1 MMAWKKYLGYAKTIR
16 SIYIYIYIHNFV
28 FLNPKYKPVGDDD
41 ASIIQ
46 VVGRNVHNFSLYMHT
61 HTYISPDKSWHVSP
75 KHEDWGRERER
86 ERDQRQCLIC
96 IWFVMFL
103 YDWKTMESKFNRYS
117 KTFICY
123 LWSVNA
129 KSTIFRTVQLVL
141 FKWTQMRLL
150 RVSCN
155 SKTFSS
161 FSSSSSSTVVPPK
174 FLSWLS

>member
-1 MMAWKKYLGYAKTIR
+1 MPR
-16 SIYIYIYIHNFV
+16 SYKLLVGMCITSAYTCIHIHIYRRTNPDMSL
-28 FLNPKYKPVGDDD
+28 LNMKIEV
-41 ASIIQ
+41 
-46 VVGRNVHNFSLYMHT
+46 
-61 HTYISPDKSWHVSP
+61 
-75 KHEDWGRERER
+75 ERER